1 MGLRTGG
8 RRAKS
13 LKNRVKSSKIE
24 LRFREVRSEGC
35 SSRTSV
41 QQALIYRKDML
52 SNGSASAEPFLFIC
66 SKTLLNCGARHP
78 ASAAQLS
85 APQFSKCNGDDRS
98 QRLKQ
103 GGAVGAAA
111 SKTRAPLKVRS
122 GCWVPQPG
130 GTFPAALLRQSRF
143 CLYAAKPLLN
153 RGARHPADSGTAAA
167 VLKVSAIAPDCSRH
181 IFHSCAILMWK
192 MKARKHHEIWHH

>member
-1 MGLRTGG
+1 MH
-8 RRAKS
+8 
-13 LKNRVKSSKIE
+13 
-24 LRFREVRSEGC
+24 
-35 SSRTSV
+35 
-41 QQALIYRKDML
+41 L
-52 SNGSASAEPFLFIC
+52 SSASADLPERYAFKRLCFGRAVFVYMQQNFAEQRCATAHVRRLPRRGEPDAH
-66 SKTLLNCGARHP
+66 LNNAQASRARR
-78 ASAAQLS
+78 SRVS
-85 APQFSKCNGDDRS
+85 DAPQFSKCNGDDRS

-167 VLKVSAIAPDCSRH
+167 VLKVSAIAPDRSRH